1 MVHYDRAIDLKS
13 RDLNEKKIDDIVLFV
28 QSLTS
33 ILYIPKIIQR
43 DF

>member
-13 RDLNEKKIDDIVLFV
+13 RDLKEKKIDDIVLFV

-33 ILYIPKIIQR
+33 GLYIPKIIQR

>member
-1 MVHYDRAIDLKS
+1 MVGYDRAIDLKS

-28 QSLTS
+28 QSLTN